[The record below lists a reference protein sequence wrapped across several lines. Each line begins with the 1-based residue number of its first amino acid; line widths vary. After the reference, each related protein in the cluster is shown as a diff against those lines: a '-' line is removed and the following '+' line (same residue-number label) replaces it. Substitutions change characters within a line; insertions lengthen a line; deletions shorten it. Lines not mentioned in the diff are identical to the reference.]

1 MEVLKSLAIVV
12 AWFVTAVGA
21 LAGVAAVILR

>member
-1 MEVLKSLAIVV
+1 METLKSLAIVIG
-12 AWFVTAVGA
+12 WFAAAVGA